1 MRIKTAELL
10 APTAE
15 GFRTIVRMAYAAG
28 RARGREEAKRQLRG
42 LAEPPASSATS
53 AGNSNDVLGDSL
65 EHFQAKWTPVR
76 VKKMRSNKDL
86 ERFSDAMGS
95 ENALDEVHPPETKLS
110 EAAHHWI
117 AATVGPNEQILA

>member
-1 MRIKTAELL
+1 MRIESAELL

-28 RARGREEAKRQLRG
+28 CARGREEAKRQLQG

-53 AGNSNDVLGDSL
+53 TRNFNDVLGDSL
-65 EHFQAKWTPVR
+65 
-76 VKKMRSNKDL
+76 
-86 ERFSDAMGS
+86 
-95 ENALDEVHPPETKLS
+95 DEVHTPETKLS

-117 AATVGPNEQILA
+117 AATVGPNELVLA